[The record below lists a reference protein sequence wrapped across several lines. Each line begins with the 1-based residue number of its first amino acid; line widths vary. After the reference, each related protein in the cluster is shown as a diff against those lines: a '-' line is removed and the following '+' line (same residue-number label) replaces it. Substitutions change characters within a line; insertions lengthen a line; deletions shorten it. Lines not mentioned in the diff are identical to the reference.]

1 MLTLEDIAR
10 KAGFSSMTVS
20 RYFNDPSR
28 VKPAT
33 RAIIRR
39 VVEELNYSPNSVAKS
54 LAKKCTS
61 IIYIYMAP
69 DLEVMHPFVQ
79 LSVAALGERLGEY
92 GYSFLLSRKMYTDE
106 SCDGVIAIGMTLSQE
121 NVVAHFQKKPLVL
134 FGNSKETSN
143 WVDVD
148 NYRGSYDMTN
158 FLLDKGCKKIAY
170 IGINQEKRY
179 GFDRFS
185 AYRDCMNARG
195 DSFDESLV
203 RMCDNK
209 ESAGYKSTKSLL
221 EAGIRPDAIECAS
234 DLLALGCI
242 RALNEASVSV
252 PDDMMVT
259 GFDGLG
265 YEMIA
270 HPRITTVRQPI
281 YEVGLKLADI
291 MVDILR
297 GNAPHKGVYVVPEI
311 VEHGS
316 TRKNR

>member
-1 MLTLEDIAR
+1 MSTIGDIA
-10 KAGFSSMTVS
+10 KKTGFSSMTVS
-20 RYFNDPSR
+20 RYFNDPER

-39 VVEELNYSPNSVAKS
+39 AVEELNYSPNSVAKS

-61 IIYIYMAP
+61 IIYVYIAP
-69 DLEVMHPFVQ
+69 DLEVLHPFVQ

-121 NVVAHFQKKPLVL
+121 NVMSHFEKKPLVI
-134 FGNSKETSN
+134 FGNNKEAAN

-148 NYRGSYDMTN
+148 NYRGSHDMTR
-158 FLLDKGCKKIAY
+158 FLLNKGCKRIAY
-170 IGINQEKRY
+170 IGVSQDKRY
-179 GFDRFS
+179 GFERFS
-185 AYRDCMNARG
+185 AYRDCLIENGAR
-195 DSFDESLV
+195 FDESVV

-209 ESAGYKSTKSLL
+209 ESAGYKGTKSLL
-221 EAGIRPDAIECAS
+221 EAGQLPEAIECAS
-234 DLLALGCI
+234 DLLAIGCI

-252 PDDMMVT
+252 PEQVMVT

-270 HPRITTVRQPI
+270 HPHITTVHQPI
-281 YEVGLKLADI
+281 YEVGLKLADM
-291 MVDILR
+291 MVGILR
-297 GNAPHKGVYVVPEI
+297 GNAPSKGVYVVPEI

-316 TRKNR
+316 TRKN

>member
-1 MLTLEDIAR
+1 MSTIGDIA
-10 KAGFSSMTVS
+10 KKTGFSSMTVS
-20 RYFNDPSR
+20 RYFNDPER

-39 VVEELNYSPNSVAKS
+39 AVEELNYSPNSVAKS

-61 IIYIYMAP
+61 IIYVYIAP

-121 NVVAHFQKKPLVL
+121 DVMSHFEKKPLVI
-134 FGNSKETSN
+134 FGNSRETPN

-148 NYRGSYDMTN
+148 NYRGSYDMTR
-158 FLLDKGCKKIAY
+158 FLLEKGCKKIAY
-170 IGINQEKRY
+170 IGVSQEKRY
-179 GFDRFS
+179 GQERFA
-185 AYRDCMNARG
+185 AYRGCLLEQGAR
-195 DSFDESLV
+195 FDGSLV
-203 RMCDNK
+203 RMGDNK

-221 EAGIRPDAIECAS
+221 EAGLPDAIECAS
-234 DLLALGCI
+234 DLLAIGCI

-252 PDDMMVT
+252 PEQVMVT

-270 HPRITTVRQPI
+270 HPHVTTVRQPI
-281 YEVGLKLADI
+281 YEVGLKLADM
-291 MVDILR
+291 MVGILR
-297 GNAPHKGVYVVPEI
+297 GNAPEKGVYIVPEI
-311 VEHGS
+311 AEHGS
-316 TRKNR
+316 TRK